1 MMDETI
7 RAEIAGRLKALVH
20 SVAPDAEFV
29 AKYGGTIIQS
39 APGQPKSQFC
49 GVFEYKNH
57 VSLEFTNGAQ
67 LDDPK
72 KILEGS
78 GKHHR
83 HLKFVSMADIDDKE
97 SKDFLRQAYRLQNS
111 LT

>member
-7 RAEIAGRLKALVH
+7 KAEIAERLKILIQ
-20 SVAPDAEFV
+20 SVAPDEEFV
-29 AKYGGTIIQS
+29 AKYGDTIIQS

-57 VSLEFTNGAQ
+57 VSLEFTSGAQ

-78 GKHHR
+78 GKHCR
-83 HLKFVSMADIDDKE
+83 HLKFISLADIDDKR
-97 SKDFLRQAYRLQNS
+97 SKKFLRQAYRLQDS